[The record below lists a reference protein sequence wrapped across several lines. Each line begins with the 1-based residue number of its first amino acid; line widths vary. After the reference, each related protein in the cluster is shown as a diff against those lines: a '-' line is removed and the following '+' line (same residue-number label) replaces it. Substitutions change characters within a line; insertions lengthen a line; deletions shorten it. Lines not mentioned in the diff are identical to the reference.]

1 MKLEFINDPALKLSN
16 LPGDSITVDAV
27 QEPEIPEVTSSLES
41 YDATVPQQ
49 NCPDT
54 PPDSD
59 GVPGEPPMFY
69 RKLPFERVVL
79 EEEPS
84 LDGSAPKTVVKWT
97 FFLNTTMPA
106 FQPRVL
112 NEFAL
117 LMQQVQPGDY
127 VDIWA
132 PSFAD
137 TDLIASGMISVIL
150 DYLQRTGNTETT
162 IVHAPYCLN
171 TGAALF
177 LTLPCKKSVS
187 PYMYCRITPP
197 EVFAVGVH
205 RDVVSGVEQQIG
217 VYEAMLK
224 RLVDAKII
232 SDKDLIEILNSQ
244 KTIFVYGDHLVK
256 QLSGQ

>member
-1 MKLEFINDPALKLSN
+1 MK
-16 LPGDSITVDAV
+16 
-27 QEPEIPEVTSSLES
+27 
-41 YDATVPQQ
+41 
-49 NCPDT
+49 
-54 PPDSD
+54 
-59 GVPGEPPMFY
+59 
-69 RKLPFERVVL
+69 RKLVLFLVVAVTGL
-79 EEEPS
+79 LTFGCAEEEKEVYVPS
-84 LDGSAPKTVVKWT
+84 FKAMGCSA
-97 FFLNTTMPA
+97 
-106 FQPRVL
+106 
-112 NEFAL
+112 
-117 LMQQVQPGDY
+117 
-127 VDIWA
+127 
-132 PSFAD
+132 SFAD

-150 DYLQRTGNTETT
+150 DYLQRTGNAETT

-217 VYEAMLK
+217 AYEAMLK

-244 KTIFVYGDHLVK
+244 KTIFVYGDHLMK